1 MARQAGFAYLTLL
14 YAVALLSVSML
25 AVGTLGYFARIRAE
39 ENQLL
44 QMGGEFRR
52 ALIRYRDAAEPRM
65 YPTSLDELL
74 LDRRSGVARRHLR
87 KIYVDPITRTREWG
101 LVTEGGRIVGVRS
114 NSDRKPLKETG
125 FDTENAGFENAAHY
139 SDWVFG
145 PALVADPQDPKGQGA
160 GAPPARTAP
169 SGSDLQR
176 AAGG

>member
-1 MARQAGFAYLTLL
+1 MARCNGFAYLTLL

-44 QMGGEFRR
+44 QIGGEFRR
-52 ALIRYRDAAEPRM
+52 AIMRYRDAAEPRV

-101 LVTEGGRIVGVRS
+101 VVTEGGRIVGVRS

-125 FDTENAGFENAAHY
+125 FDEENVGFENAAHY

-145 PALVADPQDPKGQGA
+145 PVLLADPKNAQRP
-160 GAPPARTAP
+160 GAPPDRT
-169 SGSDLQR
+169 L
-176 AAGG
+176 